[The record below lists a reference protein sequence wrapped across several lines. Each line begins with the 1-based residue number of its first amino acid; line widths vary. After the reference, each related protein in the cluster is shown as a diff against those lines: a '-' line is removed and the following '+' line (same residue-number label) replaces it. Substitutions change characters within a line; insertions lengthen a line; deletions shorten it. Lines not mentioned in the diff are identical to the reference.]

1 MPTCKPICK
10 RWINPLSRCGSASSH
25 STLFALKRFFLDF
38 LLVSAILPMRLLLL
52 YRLLFQK
59 VASFSSRPFFV
70 SRPLYRGVW

>member
-1 MPTCKPICK
+1 MPTRKPICK
-10 RWINPLSRCGSASSH
+10 RWINPLSRCGGASSALD
-25 STLFALKRFFLDF
+25 SFALKRFFLDF
-38 LLVSAILPMRLLLL
+38 PFVSDILPMRLLLL